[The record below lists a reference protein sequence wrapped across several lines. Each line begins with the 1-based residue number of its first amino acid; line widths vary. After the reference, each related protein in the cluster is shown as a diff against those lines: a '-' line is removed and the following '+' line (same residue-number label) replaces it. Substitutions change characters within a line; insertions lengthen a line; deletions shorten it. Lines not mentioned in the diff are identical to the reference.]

1 MFIFAETLRRRMK
14 RERGCPYSPGR
25 LFSPTAYRQEDF
37 PQMAGTKALR
47 RTVIL
52 SLALLLSLPFSAS
65 AQTKKKKALPTGT
78 PVLWRDP
85 GDVSARDLRYGPGSS
100 ELAPVAPFTFV
111 KEDAAQT
118 SPKFSVRDARG
129 VAWTVKL
136 GVEAQAET
144 VATRLVWAMGY
155 FADESYYLDRAEIKN
170 LPRLTRG
177 QEFVEGGSTVRG
189 ARFEPRRKEQVR
201 GEIWDWLKNPFVGTR
216 EFDGLKVLMVLLANY
231 DTRLEN
237 NRIIYQKNPESGQ
250 TEARYVVTDIGATL
264 GHVGGLGGTRVKNN
278 LEHFMMTKFIVGVQ
292 NGLVEFDY
300 STTPKGAGK
309 FASIFSPGYGKSQ
322 ANKEKAMRRIPVGN
336 ARWIGEMLSKL
347 SDEQLR
353 DAFRAAGYDS
363 ATMEGFVKTLR
374 ERINRLAQLS

>member
-1 MFIFAETLRRRMK
+1 MI
-14 RERGCPYSPGR
+14 S
-25 LFSPTAYRQEDF
+25 
-37 PQMAGTKALR
+37 TKMLR
-47 RTVIL
+47 RTLIL
-52 SLALLLSLPFSAS
+52 SLVLVLNFSSLALG
-65 AQTKKKKALPTGT
+65 QTKKKTTKKVLPTGT

-85 GDVSARDLRYGPGSS
+85 GDISSRDLRYGPGSS
-100 ELAPVAPFTFV
+100 DLAPVAPFTFI
-111 KEDAAQT
+111 KEETIGA
-118 SPKFSVRDARG
+118 SPKFRVKDARG
-129 VAWTVKL
+129 VSWTVKL

-155 FADESYYLDRAEIKN
+155 FADESYYLDRAEINN
-170 LPRLTRG
+170 LPRLSKG
-177 QEFVEGGSTVRG
+177 QEFVENGRVVRG
-189 ARFEPRRKEQVR
+189 ARFEPKRPEAVR

-250 TEARYVVTDIGATL
+250 MEARYVVIDIGATL

-278 LEHFMMTKFIVGVQ
+278 LEHFLMTKFIVGVQ

-322 ANKEKAMRRIPVGN
+322 ANKEKAMRRIPVEN
-336 ARWIGEMLSKL
+336 ARWIGSMLSRL
-347 SDEQLR
+347 SEEQLR
-353 DAFRAAGYDS
+353 DAFRAAGYDN
-363 ATMEGFVKTLR
+363 ATMEGFIKKLR
-374 ERINRLAQLS
+374 ERIDMLSRLS

>member
-1 MFIFAETLRRRMK
+1 MVSIKAVRGTL
-14 RERGCPYSPGR
+14 
-25 LFSPTAYRQEDF
+25 
-37 PQMAGTKALR
+37 
-47 RTVIL
+47 IL
-52 SLALLLSLPFSAS
+52 SLILVLNFSS
-65 AQTKKKKALPTGT
+65 AVLGQTKKKPLPTGT

-85 GDVSARDLRYGPGSS
+85 GDISSRDLRYGPGSA
-100 ELAPVAPFTFV
+100 EMAPQAPFTFV
-111 KEDAAQT
+111 KEET
-118 SPKFSVRDARG
+118 TGSSPKFRVRDARG
-129 VAWTVKL
+129 VTWTVKT

-155 FADESYYLDRAEIKN
+155 FADESYYLDRAEVLN
-170 LPRLTRG
+170 LPRLARG
-177 QEFVEGGSTVRG
+177 QEFVENGRVVRG
-189 ARFEPRRKEQVR
+189 ARFEPKRAGEVR

-231 DTRLEN
+231 DTRLDN

-250 TEARYVVTDIGATL
+250 MEARYVVTDIGATL

-278 LEHFMMTKFIVGVQ
+278 LEHFLMTKFIVGVQ

-322 ANKEKAMRRIPVGN
+322 ANKEKAMRRIPVEN
-336 ARWIGEMLSKL
+336 ARWIGSMLSRL

-353 DAFRAAGYDS
+353 DAFRAAGYDN
-363 ATMEGFVKTLR
+363 ATMEGFIRTLR
-374 ERINRLAQLS
+374 ERIDRLANISS